1 MSLPSSPIHP
11 LRPAGRRRPPRGLC
25 SRAAQ
30 RGVFRQSPQR
40 GVSLIVILLMMVVL
54 GFLALS
60 GMSTG
65 IVQER
70 MAGNARDQNVAL
82 QAAEAGLRD
91 AETDIE
97 SNIDANSGFDDPCNA
112 GLCLPPSMV
121 AVGAVSTPRWQGLNW
136 STQARGY
143 GSRTATAALLG
154 PGNVA
159 LSSQPRYIIEMLP
172 SIPTADGS
180 SACTGCTTIAVERAR
195 AYRITVRATGVR
207 DTTVVMLQSIYV
219 KQ

>member
-1 MSLPSSPIHP
+1 MSLPFSPIHP
-11 LRPAGRRRPPRGLC
+11 LRPTGRRRPPRGLC
-25 SRAAQ
+25 SRAA
-30 RGVFRQSPQR
+30 QR

-91 AETDIE
+91 AEADIE

-180 SACTGCTTIAVERAR
+180 SACTGCTTVAVERAR

>member
-1 MSLPSSPIHP
+1 MKLLPCPMRQPPTAARRS
-11 LRPAGRRRPPRGLC
+11 RGPA
-25 SRAAQ
+25 
-30 RGVFRQSPQR
+30 PQR
-40 GVSLIVILLMMVVL
+40 GLSLIVILLMMVVL
-54 GFLALS
+54 GFMALS

-70 MAGNARDQNVAL
+70 MAGNARDQNIAL

-91 AETDIE
+91 AEADIE
-97 SNIDANSGFDDPCNA
+97 ANLDAGSGFADPCVA

-121 AVGAVSTPRWQGLNW
+121 ATGAVSTPRWQGLSW
-136 STQARGY
+136 STQARTY
-143 GSRTATAALLG
+143 GSRTSASALLG

-159 LSSQPRYIIEMLP
+159 LSSQPRYIVEMMP
-172 SIPTADGS
+172 SLPTADGS
-180 SACTGCTTIAVERAR
+180 SACTGCTTTAVERAR